1 MVVESPRLHGVKAPA
16 PTPNNENVVPA
27 SLSSPAV
34 DILRN
39 FYHTKRVG
47 NYLIGRKLGEGSF
60 AKVREGLHAT
70 TGEKVAVKVIDKRK
84 AKKDSYVTK
93 NLRREGHIQ
102 QMIRHPNI
110 TQLLDILETENSYYL
125 VMELCPGGNLM
136 NRIYDKKKL
145 DERETQK
152 YVRQLVMAVEHLHR
166 AGVVHRD
173 LKIENLLLDEQEHI
187 KLIDFGLSNC
197 AGILGYSDPFST
209 QCGSPAYAAP
219 ELLSRKKYGPKVDV
233 WSIGVNMYAM
243 LTGTLPFTV
252 EPFSLRA
259 LHQKMVDKDMNP
271 LPPSLSTAAICLLK
285 KLLEPDPA
293 KRPNIHQVMADSWLQ
308 LANANTGAPYLNR
321 IHIEEINHMVLLHMT
336 ERMGYKHSEV
346 LSAVLT
352 NRACHTLAVYFLLN
366 NKMKRLSKEYRE
378 KVYQEKEKK
387 TEKNEY
393 FQTQWRKHI
402 EKVTIPPKQT
412 PVYLAVSKG
421 PSKEKKHRNAP
432 LVCTT
437 GNTVYT
443 GTAKARYEGMEIWI
457 PPNPRCHPSIPP
469 PLPSFHPHKRVLL
482 RAVTGNFHRASPLAP
497 SGTVASSS
505 MEYLEIHPLFPR
517 TPQPIRRLE
526 TLQAANTSPDH
537 IPAPPAPSPIGMH
550 SYDSLSKAEPIDD
563 VVVPASATPWYKLT
577 NGTFSPPRHVSAF
590 HPDSSYLK
598 KATIPSPPVL
608 IVNPQPKKS
617 SSNSGDWFGSDT
629 SGSPPSTFGSPPAGS
644 AFSPPKSA
652 FSPLNPSSAF
662 SPPSSGGNVEPD
674 SPHHRGSKFPS
685 MGIGQILKKKVPFQ
699 PFSFRAEQA
708 VEEDLVSPPP
718 YHMQT
723 LLCASGALKTL
734 C

>member
-1 MVVESPRLHGVKAPA
+1 MPAADFDMVFDSPRLHGGKAPA
-16 PTPNNENVVPA
+16 STPNNENVVPA

-60 AKVREGLHAT
+60 AKVREGLHAM

-125 VMELCPGGNLM
+125 VMELCPGGNIM

-173 LKIENLLLDEQEHI
+173 LKIENLLLDEQDSI

-243 LTGTLPFTV
+243 LTGSLPFTV

-293 KRPNIHQVMADSWLQ
+293 KRPNIHQVMVDSWLQ

-393 FQTQWRKHI
+393 FQTQWRKHV

-421 PSKEKKHRNAP
+421 PSKEKKHRNEIAA
-432 LVCTT
+432 LVCTV
-437 GNTVYT
+437 GNTIKPGMT
-443 GTAKARYEGMEIWI
+443 RARYEDMEIWI
-457 PPNPRCHPSIPP
+457 QPNTRCHPSIPP
-469 PLPSFHPHKRVLL
+469 LLYPS
-482 RAVTGNFHRASPLAP
+482 
-497 SGTVASSS
+497 
-505 MEYLEIHPLFPR
+505 
-517 TPQPIRRLE
+517 
-526 TLQAANTSPDH
+526 
-537 IPAPPAPSPIGMH
+537 IPP
-550 SYDSLSKAEPIDD
+550 
-563 VVVPASATPWYKLT
+563 
-577 NGTFSPPRHVSAF
+577 
-590 HPDSSYLK
+590 
-598 KATIPSPPVL
+598 IPS
-608 IVNPQPKKS
+608 
-617 SSNSGDWFGSDT
+617 
-629 SGSPPSTFGSPPAGS
+629 SP
-644 AFSPPKSA
+644 
-652 FSPLNPSSAF
+652 
-662 SPPSSGGNVEPD
+662 
-674 SPHHRGSKFPS
+674 
-685 MGIGQILKKKVPFQ
+685 
-699 PFSFRAEQA
+699 
-708 VEEDLVSPPP
+708 
-718 YHMQT
+718 
-723 LLCASGALKTL
+723 
-734 C
+734 

>member
-1 MVVESPRLHGVKAPA
+1 MPDAGTDMGTDSGRIFGMKAPA
-16 PTPNNENVVPA
+16 PVATENTHPSSLNNGPLN
-27 SLSSPAV
+27 

-60 AKVREGLHAT
+60 AKVREGLHAI
-70 TGEKVAVKVIDKRK
+70 TGEKVAVKVIDKKK

-93 NLRREGHIQ
+93 NLRREGQIQ

-136 NRIYDKKKL
+136 NYIYEKKRL
-145 DERETQK
+145 DEREAQK

-173 LKIENLLLDEQEHI
+173 LKIENLLLDEQDNI

-219 ELLSRKKYGPKVDV
+219 ELLSRRKYGPKVDV

-252 EPFSLRA
+252 EPFSLKA
-259 LHQKMVDKDMNP
+259 LHQRMVDKDMNP
-271 LPPSLSTAAICLLK
+271 LPPSISSAAVSLLK
-285 KLLEPDPA
+285 RLLEPDPE

-308 LANANTGAPYLNR
+308 LGNPHTGVPYLNR
-321 IHIEEINHMVLLHMT
+321 IHIEEINHTVLLHMT
-336 ERMGYKHSEV
+336 EKMGYKHSEV

-352 NRACHTLAVYFLLN
+352 NKACHTLTVYFLLN

-378 KVYQEKEKK
+378 KQYNMEKEKK
-387 TEKNEY
+387 SEL

-421 PSKEKKHRNAP
+421 PTKEKKHR
-432 LVCTT
+432 T
-437 GNTVYT
+437 G
-443 GTAKARYEGMEIWI
+443 
-457 PPNPRCHPSIPP
+457 
-469 PLPSFHPHKRVLL
+469 LL
-482 RAVTGNFHRASPLAP
+482 KAVTGGFKDVY
-497 SGTVASSS
+497 SGRGGCITSSS
-505 MEYLEIHPLFPR
+505 LEYLEIHPLFPNN
-517 TPQPIRRLE
+517 PQPAHPTPE
-526 TLQAANTSPDH
+526 TQPSQKDSSKEPPKAVN
-537 IPAPPAPSPIGMH
+537 IPARPPSSLGAH
-550 SYDSLSKAEPIDD
+550 SW
-563 VVVPASATPWYKLT
+563 ASASKEPSKESPPSPWYKLT
-577 NGTFSPPRHVSAF
+577 NGALSPPRHVSAF
-590 HPDSSYLK
+590 QPDSSYLK
-598 KATIPSPPVL
+598 KATIPSPPVI
-608 IVNPQPKKS
+608 IVKPEPKKS
-617 SSNSGDWFGSDT
+617 PPASAWPSSSDS
-629 SGSPPSTFGSPPAGS
+629 SGSPPSSVGSE
-644 AFSPPKSA
+644 
-652 FSPLNPSSAF
+652 
-662 SPPSSGGNVEPD
+662 EPD
-674 SPHHRGSKFPS
+674 SPQHRSKFPS
-685 MGIGQILKKKVPFQ
+685 MGIGQILKRKVP
-699 PFSFRAEQA
+699 PFSFQLPPFRPEPA
-708 VEEDLVSPPP
+708 VEVESPTP

-723 LLCASGALKTL
+723 LICTSGALKTL

>member
-1 MVVESPRLHGVKAPA
+1 MPEAGTDMSMDRLFGVKAPTSVA
-16 PTPNNENVVPA
+16 PE
-27 SLSSPAV
+27 SLPPSSLTSGPPG

-60 AKVREGLHAT
+60 AKVREGLHAL

-93 NLRREGHIQ
+93 NLRREGQIQ

-136 NRIYDKKKL
+136 NYIYEKKRL
-145 DERETQK
+145 DEREAQK
-152 YVRQLVMAVEHLHR
+152 YIRQLVMAVEHLHR

-173 LKIENLLLDEQEHI
+173 LKIENLLLDEEDNI

-197 AGILGYSDPFST
+197 AGILGYSEPFST

-252 EPFSLRA
+252 EPFSLKA
-259 LHQKMVDKDMNP
+259 LHQRMVDKDMNP
-271 LPPSLSTAAICLLK
+271 LPPSVSSAAVSLLK
-285 KLLEPDPA
+285 SLLEPDPA
-293 KRPNIHQVMADSWLQ
+293 KRPNIHQVMGDSWLQ
-308 LANANTGAPYLNR
+308 LGNPHTGVPYLNR
-321 IHIEEINHMVLLHMT
+321 IHIEEINHTVLLHMT

-352 NRACHTLAVYFLLN
+352 NKACHTLAVYFLLN
-366 NKMKRLSKEYRE
+366 KKMKRLSKEYRE
-378 KVYQEKEKK
+378 KQFSMEKEKK
-387 TEKNEY
+387 SEL

-421 PSKEKKHRNAP
+421 PTKEKKQK
-432 LVCTT
+432 T
-437 GNTVYT
+437 GLLKAMT
-443 GTAKARYEGMEIWI
+443 GLKEAY
-457 PPNPRCHPSIPP
+457 
-469 PLPSFHPHKRVLL
+469 
-482 RAVTGNFHRASPLAP
+482 
-497 SGTVASSS
+497 SGRGGCIASSS
-505 MEYLEIHPLFPR
+505 LEYLEIHPLFSREVSHLDAQP
-517 TPQPIRRLE
+517 PQKKSSKDVKAVDVPARPPSSLGAHSWASASKE
-526 TLQAANTSPDH
+526 PKKE
-537 IPAPPAPSPIGMH
+537 APPS
-550 SYDSLSKAEPIDD
+550 
-563 VVVPASATPWYKLT
+563 PWYKLT
-577 NGTFSPPRHVSAF
+577 NGALSPPRHVSAF
-590 HPDSSYLK
+590 QPDSSYLK

-608 IVNPQPKKS
+608 IVKPQPKKAPPAADWPTPS
-617 SSNSGDWFGSDT
+617 PPESNSGG
-629 SGSPPSTFGSPPAGS
+629 SGSSE
-644 AFSPPKSA
+644 
-652 FSPLNPSSAF
+652 
-662 SPPSSGGNVEPD
+662 SSGSSGSSGANDEPD
-674 SPHHRGSKFPS
+674 SPQHRSKFPS
-685 MGIGQILKKKVPFQ
+685 MGIGQILKKKVPPFTFQ
-699 PFSFRAEQA
+699 VPPFRPEKA
-708 VEEDLVSPPP
+708 VEVESPTP

>member
-1 MVVESPRLHGVKAPA
+1 MPAADFDMVVDSPRLHGGKAPA
-16 PTPNNENVVPA
+16 STPNNENVVPA

-60 AKVREGLHAT
+60 AKVREGLHAM

-173 LKIENLLLDEQEHI
+173 LKIENLLLDEQDNI

-293 KRPNIHQVMADSWLQ
+293 KRPNIHQVMVDSWLQ

-393 FQTQWRKHI
+393 FQTQWRKHV

-421 PSKEKKHRNAP
+421 PSKEKKHRN
-432 LVCTT
+432 
-437 GNTVYT
+437 G
-443 GTAKARYEGMEIWI
+443 
-457 PPNPRCHPSIPP
+457 
-469 PLPSFHPHKRVLL
+469 LL

-526 TLQAANTSPDH
+526 TLQVANTSPDH

-617 SSNSGDWFGSDT
+617 SSNSGDWCGSDT
-629 SGSPPSTFGSPPAGS
+629 SCSPPSTFGSPPGGS

-662 SPPSSGGNVEPD
+662 SPPSAGGSVEPD
-674 SPHHRGSKFPS
+674 SPYHRGSKFPS

>member
-1 MVVESPRLHGVKAPA
+1 MPEAGTDMSMDRLFGLKPPTSVGTENIAPS
-16 PTPNNENVVPA
+16 
-27 SLSSPAV
+27 SLTGGPPG

-60 AKVREGLHAT
+60 AKVREGLHAL

-93 NLRREGHIQ
+93 NLRREGQIQ

-136 NRIYDKKKL
+136 NLIYEKKRL
-145 DERETQK
+145 DEREAQK

-173 LKIENLLLDEQEHI
+173 LKIENLLLDEQDNI

-252 EPFSLRA
+252 EPFSLKA
-259 LHQKMVDKDMNP
+259 LHQRMVDKDMNP
-271 LPPSLSTAAICLLK
+271 LPPSLSSAAVSLLK
-285 KLLEPDPA
+285 SLLEPDPA

-308 LANANTGAPYLNR
+308 LGNPHTGIPYLNR
-321 IHIEEINHMVLLHMT
+321 IHIEEINHTVLLHMT

-366 NKMKRLSKEYRE
+366 KKMKRLSKEYRE
-378 KVYQEKEKK
+378 KQYTMEKEKK
-387 TEKNEY
+387 SEL

-402 EKVTIPPKQT
+402 EKITIPPKQT
-412 PVYLAVSKG
+412 PIYLAVSKG
-421 PSKEKKHRNAP
+421 PTKEKKP
-432 LVCTT
+432 KT
-437 GNTVYT
+437 GLLKAMT
-443 GTAKARYEGMEIWI
+443 GLKDAY
-457 PPNPRCHPSIPP
+457 
-469 PLPSFHPHKRVLL
+469 
-482 RAVTGNFHRASPLAP
+482 
-497 SGTVASSS
+497 SGQGGCIASSS
-505 MEYLEIHPLFPR
+505 LEYLEIHPLYARTAQEGRHLDTQPPEKGGSKDGPR
-517 TPQPIRRLE
+517 AVDVPARPPSSLGAHSWASASKE
-526 TLQAANTSPDH
+526 TTKD
-537 IPAPPAPSPIGMH
+537 APPS
-550 SYDSLSKAEPIDD
+550 
-563 VVVPASATPWYKLT
+563 PWYKLT
-577 NGTFSPPRHVSAF
+577 NGALSPPRHVSAF
-590 HPDSSYLK
+590 QVDSSYLK

-608 IVNPQPKKS
+608 VVKPPPKKS
-617 SSNSGDWFGSDT
+617 PPTTDWP
-629 SGSPPSTFGSPPAGS
+629 SPSE
-644 AFSPPKSA
+644 
-652 FSPLNPSSAF
+652 
-662 SPPSSGGNVEPD
+662 SGGCPPGSGGGEGPE
-674 SPHHRGSKFPS
+674 SPQHRAKFPS
-685 MGIGQILKKKVPFQ
+685 MGIGQILKKKVPPFTFQ
-699 PFSFRAEQA
+699 VPPFRPEKA
-708 VEEDLVSPPP
+708 VEMESPTP

>member
-1 MVVESPRLHGVKAPA
+1 MPVADSDMVVDNSHGLYEGK
-16 PTPNNENVVPA
+16 TPNGAGNESALPA
-27 SLSSPAV
+27 SLCSPAA
-34 DILRN
+34 DILKN

-60 AKVREGLHAT
+60 AKVREGLHAL

-136 NRIYDKKKL
+136 NRIYDKKRL

-152 YVRQLVMAVEHLHR
+152 YIRQLVLAVEHLHR

-173 LKIENLLLDEQEHI
+173 LKIENLLLDEQDNI

-259 LHQKMVDKDMNP
+259 LHQKMVDKEMNP

-285 KLLEPDPA
+285 KLLEPDPN

-308 LANANTGAPYLNR
+308 LANKNTGAPYLNR
-321 IHIEEINHMVLLHMT
+321 IHIEEINHTVLLHMT
-336 ERMGYKHSEV
+336 EKMNYKHSEV

-366 NKMKRLSKEYRE
+366 KKMKRLSKEYRE
-378 KVYQEKEKK
+378 MQFQEKKKKGEKQ
-387 TEKNEY
+387 KNEY
-393 FQTQWRKHI
+393 FQTQWRKHVD
-402 EKVTIPPKQT
+402 KLTIPPKQT
-412 PVYLAVSKG
+412 PIYLAVSKG
-421 PSKEKKHRNAP
+421 PSKEKKHR
-432 LVCTT
+432 T
-437 GNTVYT
+437 G
-443 GTAKARYEGMEIWI
+443 
-457 PPNPRCHPSIPP
+457 
-469 PLPSFHPHKRVLL
+469 LL
-482 RAVTGNFHRASPLAP
+482 RAITGGHRNSPLAP
-497 SGTVASSS
+497 PGTVASSS
-505 MEYLEIHPLFPR
+505 MEYLEIQPLFNN
-517 TPQPIRRLE
+517 TPQQRRRLA
-526 TLQAANTSPDH
+526 TLPQVNTSPEH
-537 IPAPPAPSPIGMH
+537 NIPAPPAPSPIGMH
-550 SYDSLSKAEPIDD
+550 SFGSLSKAEQIEDT
-563 VVVPASATPWYKLT
+563 PASPWYKLT
-577 NGTFSPPRHVSAF
+577 NGTLSPPRHVSAF
-590 HPDSSYLK
+590 QPDSSYLK

-617 SSNSGDWFGSDT
+617 VSDWCGSSDT
-629 SGSPPSTFGSPPAGS
+629 SGSPPSTVGSPPGSS

-652 FSPLNPSSAF
+652 FSPLNPTSAF
-662 SPPSSGGNVEPD
+662 SPPSNSSSSDPD
-674 SPHHRGSKFPS
+674 SPTHRSKFPS
-685 MGIGQILKKKVPFQ
+685 MGIGQILKKKVQLQ
-699 PFSFRAEQA
+699 PFTFRPEQV
-708 VEEDLVSPPP
+708 VEEVVSPPP
-718 YHMQT
+718 YPMQT

>member
-1 MVVESPRLHGVKAPA
+1 MVVDSNRINENKAPTQETA
-16 PTPNNENVVPA
+16 GKENVIPA
-27 SLSSPAV
+27 SLGSPAA

-60 AKVREGLHAT
+60 AKVREGLHSL

-136 NRIYDKKKL
+136 NRIYDKKRL

-173 LKIENLLLDEQEHI
+173 LKIENLLLDEQDNI

-259 LHQKMVDKDMNP
+259 LHQKMVDKEMNP
-271 LPPSLSTAAICLLK
+271 LPPSLCTAAICLLK

-308 LANANTGAPYLNR
+308 LANKNTGAPYLNR
-321 IHIEEINHMVLLHMT
+321 IHIEEINHTVLLHMT
-336 ERMGYKHSEV
+336 EKMGYKHSEV

-378 KVYQEKEKK
+378 MQYQEKKA
-387 TEKNEY
+387 EKNEY
-393 FQTQWRKHI
+393 FQTQWRKHVD
-402 EKVTIPPKQT
+402 KVTIPPKQT

-421 PSKEKKHRNAP
+421 PSKEKKHR
-432 LVCTT
+432 T
-437 GNTVYT
+437 G
-443 GTAKARYEGMEIWI
+443 
-457 PPNPRCHPSIPP
+457 
-469 PLPSFHPHKRVLL
+469 LL
-482 RAVTGNFHRASPLAP
+482 RAITGGHRNSPLAP
-497 SGTVASSS
+497 PGTVASSS
-505 MEYLEIHPLFPR
+505 MEYLEIHPLFPN
-517 TPQPIRRLE
+517 TPQQRRRLA
-526 TLQAANTSPDH
+526 TLPPAPTSPEH
-537 IPAPPAPSPIGMH
+537 NIPAPPAPSPIGMH
-550 SYDSLSKAEPIDD
+550 SFGSLSKAEQVDD
-563 VVVPASATPWYKLT
+563 APPTPWYKLT

-617 SSNSGDWFGSDT
+617 TSSDWSDT
-629 SGSPPSTFGSPPAGS
+629 SGSPPSTVGSPPRTS
-644 AFSPPKSA
+644 AFSPPKAKSAFHPLNPTSA
-652 FSPLNPSSAF
+652 FSHPSC
-662 SPPSSGGNVEPD
+662 SGGSSDPD
-674 SPHHRGSKFPS
+674 SPTHRGKFPS
-685 MGIGQILKKKVPFQ
+685 MGIGQLLKKKVQILQ
-699 PFSFRAEQA
+699 PFSFRAEQV
-708 VEEDLVSPPP
+708 VEEVVSPPP
-718 YHMQT
+718 YPMQT
-723 LLCASGALKTL
+723 LLCTSGALKTL

>member
-1 MVVESPRLHGVKAPA
+1 METPEPGTGMPAADSDIMDCGAGSSPGSRTRTRTGDQ
-16 PTPNNENVVPA
+16 ENLPPA
-27 SLSSPAV
+27 SLCSPAA
-34 DILRN
+34 DTLKN

-60 AKVREGLHAT
+60 AKVREGLHAL

-110 TQLLDILETENSYYL
+110 TQLLDILETDNSYYL

-136 NRIYDKKKL
+136 NRIYDKKRL

-152 YVRQLVMAVEHLHR
+152 YIRQLVLAVEHLHR

-173 LKIENLLLDEQEHI
+173 LKIENLLLDEQDNI

-259 LHQKMVDKDMNP
+259 LHQKMVDKEMNP

-285 KLLEPDPA
+285 KLLEPDPN

-308 LANANTGAPYLNR
+308 LANKNTGAPYLNR
-321 IHIEEINHMVLLHMT
+321 IHIEEINHTVLLHMT
-336 ERMGYKHSEV
+336 ERMSYKHSEV

-366 NKMKRLSKEYRE
+366 KKMKRLSKEYRE
-378 KVYQEKEKK
+378 MQFQEKKKGEKQK
-387 TEKNEY
+387 SEY
-393 FQTQWRKHI
+393 FQTQWRKHVD
-402 EKVTIPPKQT
+402 KLTIPPKQT

-421 PSKEKKHRNAP
+421 PSKEKKHR
-432 LVCTT
+432 T
-437 GNTVYT
+437 G
-443 GTAKARYEGMEIWI
+443 
-457 PPNPRCHPSIPP
+457 
-469 PLPSFHPHKRVLL
+469 LL
-482 RAVTGNFHRASPLAP
+482 RAITGGHRNSPLAP
-497 SGTVASSS
+497 PGTVASSS
-505 MEYLEIHPLFPR
+505 MEYLEIHPLFPN
-517 TPQPIRRLE
+517 TPQQRRRLA
-526 TLQAANTSPDH
+526 TLPPVTTSPEH
-537 IPAPPAPSPIGMH
+537 NVPAPPAPSPIGMH
-550 SYDSLSKAEPIDD
+550 SFGSLSKAEQIQDAPS
-563 VVVPASATPWYKLT
+563 PSLSSPWYKLT
-577 NGTFSPPRHVSAF
+577 NGTLSPPRHVSAF
-590 HPDSSYLK
+590 QPDSSYLK
-598 KATIPSPPVL
+598 KAVIPSPPVL
-608 IVNPQPKKS
+608 IVHPLPKKS
-617 SSNSGDWFGSDT
+617 GSSDWCGSSDT
-629 SGSPPSTFGSPPAGS
+629 SSAGSPPSAAGSPPGHS

-652 FSPLNPSSAF
+652 FSPLGPASAF
-662 SPPSSGGNVEPD
+662 GPPSHSHSNGSGSDPE
-674 SPHHRGSKFPS
+674 SPTHRGKFPS
-685 MGIGQILKKKVPFQ
+685 MGIGQMLKKKVQLQ
-699 PFSFRAEQA
+699 PFSFRPELV
-708 VEEDLVSPPP
+708 VEEVVSPPP
-718 YHMQT
+718 YPMQT

>member
-1 MVVESPRLHGVKAPA
+1 MPEAGTDMSMDRLFGLKPPTSVGTENIAPS
-16 PTPNNENVVPA
+16 
-27 SLSSPAV
+27 SLTGGPPG

-60 AKVREGLHAT
+60 AKVREGLHAL

-93 NLRREGHIQ
+93 NLRREGQIQ

-136 NRIYDKKKL
+136 NLIYEKKRL
-145 DERETQK
+145 DEREAQK

-173 LKIENLLLDEQEHI
+173 LKIENLLLDEQDNI

-252 EPFSLRA
+252 EPFSLKA
-259 LHQKMVDKDMNP
+259 LHQRMVDKDMNP
-271 LPPSLSTAAICLLK
+271 LPPSLSSAAVSLLK
-285 KLLEPDPA
+285 SLLEPDPA

-308 LANANTGAPYLNR
+308 LGNPHTGIPYLNR
-321 IHIEEINHMVLLHMT
+321 IHIEEINHTVLLHMT

-366 NKMKRLSKEYRE
+366 KKMKRLSKEYRLGMRPWMGSWSCTVTDLRSACAQE
-378 KVYQEKEKK
+378 KQYTMEKEKK
-387 TEKNEY
+387 SEL

-402 EKVTIPPKQT
+402 EKITIPPKQT
-412 PVYLAVSKG
+412 PIYLAVSKG
-421 PSKEKKHRNAP
+421 PTKEKKP
-432 LVCTT
+432 KT
-437 GNTVYT
+437 GESL
-443 GTAKARYEGMEIWI
+443 K
-457 PPNPRCHPSIPP
+457 
-469 PLPSFHPHKRVLL
+469 
-482 RAVTGNFHRASPLAP
+482 LA
-497 SGTVASSS
+497 
-505 MEYLEIHPLFPR
+505 
-517 TPQPIRRLE
+517 
-526 TLQAANTSPDH
+526 
-537 IPAPPAPSPIGMH
+537 
-550 SYDSLSKAEPIDD
+550 
-563 VVVPASATPWYKLT
+563 
-577 NGTFSPPRHVSAF
+577 
-590 HPDSSYLK
+590 
-598 KATIPSPPVL
+598 
-608 IVNPQPKKS
+608 
-617 SSNSGDWFGSDT
+617 
-629 SGSPPSTFGSPPAGS
+629 SGSIRYLPAQHRVVR
-644 AFSPPKSA
+644 KS
-652 FSPLNPSSAF
+652 
-662 SPPSSGGNVEPD
+662 
-674 SPHHRGSKFPS
+674 
-685 MGIGQILKKKVPFQ
+685 M
-699 PFSFRAEQA
+699 
-708 VEEDLVSPPP
+708 
-718 YHMQT
+718 
-723 LLCASGALKTL
+723 
-734 C
+734 

>member
-1 MVVESPRLHGVKAPA
+1 MVLDSPRYHGGKAPA
-16 PTPNNENVVPA
+16 STPNHQHPEPA
-27 SLSSPAV
+27 SLGGPAA

-60 AKVREGLHAT
+60 AKVREGLHAN

-110 TQLLDILETENSYYL
+110 TQLLDILETDNSYYL

-173 LKIENLLLDEQEHI
+173 LKIENLLLDEQDNI

-321 IHIEEINHMVLLHMT
+321 IHIEEINHTVLLHMT
-336 ERMGYKHSEV
+336 ERMAYKHSEV

-402 EKVTIPPKQT
+402 DKVTIPPKQK
-412 PVYLAVSKG
+412 PIYLAVSKG
-421 PSKEKKHRNAP
+421 PSKEKKHRN
-432 LVCTT
+432 
-437 GNTVYT
+437 G
-443 GTAKARYEGMEIWI
+443 
-457 PPNPRCHPSIPP
+457 
-469 PLPSFHPHKRVLL
+469 LL

-505 MEYLEIHPLFPR
+505 MEYLDIHPLFTR
-517 TPQPIRRLE
+517 TPQQIRRHQ

-550 SYDSLSKAEPIDD
+550 SYDSLSKAEPISD

-608 IVNPQPKKS
+608 IVNPLPKKMS
-617 SSNSGDWFGSDT
+617 TSGDC
-629 SGSPPSTFGSPPAGS
+629 
-644 AFSPPKSA
+644 
-652 FSPLNPSSAF
+652 
-662 SPPSSGGNVEPD
+662 VESD
-674 SPHHRGSKFPS
+674 SPQHRGSKFPS

-699 PFSFRAEQA
+699 PFSFRAEQT

-718 YHMQT
+718 YPMQT

>member
-1 MVVESPRLHGVKAPA
+1 MPVADSDMVVDNSHGLYEGK
-16 PTPNNENVVPA
+16 TPSSAGSDSVLPA
-27 SLSSPAV
+27 SLSSPAA
-34 DILRN
+34 DILKN

-60 AKVREGLHAT
+60 AKVREGLHAL

-136 NRIYDKKKL
+136 NRIYDKKRL

-152 YVRQLVMAVEHLHR
+152 YIRQLVLAVEHLHR

-173 LKIENLLLDEQEHI
+173 LKIENLLLDEQDNI

-259 LHQKMVDKDMNP
+259 LHQKMVDKEMNP

-285 KLLEPDPA
+285 KLLEPDPN

-308 LANANTGAPYLNR
+308 LTH
-321 IHIEEINHMVLLHMT
+321 IHLKSSEK
-336 ERMGYKHSEV
+336 MGYKHSEV

-366 NKMKRLSKEYRE
+366 KKMKRLSKEYRVR
-378 KVYQEKEKK
+378 KSHLHVLKEKQ
-387 TEKNEY
+387 KNEY
-393 FQTQWRKHI
+393 FQTQWRKHVD
-402 EKVTIPPKQT
+402 KLTIPPKQT

-421 PSKEKKHRNAP
+421 PS
-432 LVCTT
+432 
-437 GNTVYT
+437 
-443 GTAKARYEGMEIWI
+443 
-457 PPNPRCHPSIPP
+457 
-469 PLPSFHPHKRVLL
+469 LL
-482 RAVTGNFHRASPLAP
+482 RAITGGHRNSPLAP
-497 SGTVASSS
+497 PGTVASSS
-505 MEYLEIHPLFPR
+505 MEYLEIHPLFPN
-517 TPQPIRRLE
+517 TPQQRRRLA
-526 TLQAANTSPDH
+526 TLPQVNTSPEH
-537 IPAPPAPSPIGMH
+537 NIPAPPAPSPIGMH
-550 SYDSLSKAEPIDD
+550 SFGSLSKAEQIEDTP
-563 VVVPASATPWYKLT
+563 SSPWYKLT
-577 NGTFSPPRHVSAF
+577 NGTLSPPRHVSAF
-590 HPDSSYLK
+590 QPDSSYLK

-617 SSNSGDWFGSDT
+617 ISSEWCGSSDT
-629 SGSPPSTFGSPPAGS
+629 SGSPPSTIGSPPGSS

-652 FSPLNPSSAF
+652 FSPLNPTSAF
-662 SPPSSGGNVEPD
+662 SPPSNSG
-674 SPHHRGSKFPS
+674 
-685 MGIGQILKKKVPFQ
+685 
-699 PFSFRAEQA
+699 
-708 VEEDLVSPPP
+708 
-718 YHMQT
+718 
-723 LLCASGALKTL
+723 
-734 C
+734 

>member
-1 MVVESPRLHGVKAPA
+1 MPEAGTDMSMDRLFGLKPPTSVGTENIAPS
-16 PTPNNENVVPA
+16 
-27 SLSSPAV
+27 SLTSGPPG

-60 AKVREGLHAT
+60 AKVREGLHAL

-93 NLRREGHIQ
+93 NLRREGQIQ

-136 NRIYDKKKL
+136 NHIYEKKRL
-145 DERETQK
+145 EEREAQK

-173 LKIENLLLDEQEHI
+173 LKIENLLLDEQDNI

-252 EPFSLRA
+252 EPFSLKA
-259 LHQKMVDKDMNP
+259 LHQRMVDKDMNP
-271 LPPSLSTAAICLLK
+271 LPPSISSAAVSLLK
-285 KLLEPDPA
+285 SLLEPDPS

-308 LANANTGAPYLNR
+308 LGNPHTGIPYLNR
-321 IHIEEINHMVLLHMT
+321 IHIEEINHTVLLHMT
-336 ERMGYKHSEV
+336 ERMSYKHSEV

-366 NKMKRLSKEYRE
+366 KKMKRLSKEYRE
-378 KVYQEKEKK
+378 KQYTMEKEKK
-387 TEKNEY
+387 SEL

-402 EKVTIPPKQT
+402 EKITIPPKQT
-412 PVYLAVSKG
+412 PIYLAVSKG
-421 PSKEKKHRNAP
+421 PTKGKKQK
-432 LVCTT
+432 T
-437 GNTVYT
+437 GLLKAMT
-443 GTAKARYEGMEIWI
+443 GLKDAY
-457 PPNPRCHPSIPP
+457 
-469 PLPSFHPHKRVLL
+469 
-482 RAVTGNFHRASPLAP
+482 
-497 SGTVASSS
+497 SGQGGCIASSS
-505 MEYLEIHPLFPR
+505 LEYLEIHPLYTR
-517 TPQPIRRLE
+517 MPQE
-526 TLQAANTSPDH
+526 TRHLHTQTAEKSSSKDGPKAVDVPARPPSSLGAHSWASASKETSKE
-537 IPAPPAPSPIGMH
+537 APPS
-550 SYDSLSKAEPIDD
+550 
-563 VVVPASATPWYKLT
+563 PWYKLT
-577 NGTFSPPRHVSAF
+577 NGALSPPRHVSAF
-590 HPDSSYLK
+590 QVDSSYLK

-608 IVNPQPKKS
+608 VVKPQPKKNPPTTDWPS
-617 SSNSGDWFGSDT
+617 PAESGG
-629 SGSPPSTFGSPPAGS
+629 
-644 AFSPPKSA
+644 
-652 FSPLNPSSAF
+652 
-662 SPPSSGGNVEPD
+662 SPPSSGAGEEPE
-674 SPHHRGSKFPS
+674 SPQHRAKFPS
-685 MGIGQILKKKVPFQ
+685 MGIGQILKKKVPPFTFQ
-699 PFSFRAEQA
+699 VPPFRPEKAME
-708 VEEDLVSPPP
+708 VESPTP

>member
-1 MVVESPRLHGVKAPA
+1 MPVAECDASSSGESDEVAPL
-16 PTPNNENVVPA
+16 PTTVT
-27 SLSSPAV
+27 LCSSPAA
-34 DILRN
+34 DILKN

-60 AKVREGLHAT
+60 AKVREGLHAL

-136 NRIYDKKKL
+136 NRIYDSKRL
-145 DERETQK
+145 DERQTQK
-152 YVRQLVMAVEHLHR
+152 YIRQLVLAVEHLHR

-173 LKIENLLLDEQEHI
+173 LKIENLLLDEQDNI

-259 LHQKMVDKDMNP
+259 LHQKMVDKEMNP

-285 KLLEPDPA
+285 KLLEPDPN

-308 LANANTGAPYLNR
+308 LANRNTGAPYLNR
-321 IHIEEINHMVLLHMT
+321 IHIEEINHTVLLHMT
-336 ERMGYKHSEV
+336 EKMAYKHSEV

-352 NRACHTLAVYFLLN
+352 NRACHTLAIYFLLN
-366 NKMKRLSKEYRE
+366 KKMKRLSKEYKE
-378 KVYQEKEKK
+378 MQFQEKKKKGEKP
-387 TEKNEY
+387 KNEY
-393 FQTQWRKHI
+393 FQTQWRKHVD
-402 EKVTIPPKQT
+402 KLTIPPKQT

-421 PSKEKKHRNAP
+421 PSKEKKHR
-432 LVCTT
+432 T
-437 GNTVYT
+437 G
-443 GTAKARYEGMEIWI
+443 
-457 PPNPRCHPSIPP
+457 
-469 PLPSFHPHKRVLL
+469 LL
-482 RAVTGNFHRASPLAP
+482 RALTGGHRNSPLAP
-497 SGTVASSS
+497 PGTVASSS
-505 MEYLEIHPLFPR
+505 MEYLEIQPLYSSH
-517 TPQPIRRLE
+517 TPQRRRRLA
-526 TLQAANTSPDH
+526 TMPPVNNTSPEH
-537 IPAPPAPSPIGMH
+537 SVPAPPAPSPIGMH
-550 SYDSLSKAEPIDD
+550 SFGSLSKAERVDESP
-563 VVVPASATPWYKLT
+563 PSPWYKLT
-577 NGTFSPPRHVSAF
+577 NGTLSPPRHVSAF
-590 HPDSSYLK
+590 QPDSSYLK
-598 KATIPSPPVL
+598 KATVPSPPVL
-608 IVNPQPKKS
+608 IVPPRPKKS
-617 SSNSGDWFGSDT
+617 ASADWGGGFSSDT
-629 SGSPPSTFGSPPAGS
+629 SGSPPSIGGSPPGTS

-652 FSPLNPSSAF
+652 FGRLDPPSAF
-662 SPPSSGGNVEPD
+662 SPPSHPGGSDPD
-674 SPHHRGSKFPS
+674 SPMQGSKFPRAD
-685 MGIGQILKKKVPFQ
+685 KKIRLQ
-699 PFSFRAEQA
+699 PFSFRPEQ
-708 VEEDLVSPPP
+708 VLEEVVSPPP
-718 YHMQT
+718 YPMQT

>member
-1 MVVESPRLHGVKAPA
+1 MPVADSDMVVDNSHALYEGK
-16 PTPNNENVVPA
+16 TPNSAGSESVLPA
-27 SLSSPAV
+27 SLCSPAA
-34 DILRN
+34 DILKN

-60 AKVREGLHAT
+60 AKVREGLHAL

-136 NRIYDKKKL
+136 NRIYDKKRL

-152 YVRQLVMAVEHLHR
+152 YIRQLVLAVEHLHR

-173 LKIENLLLDEQEHI
+173 LKIENLLLDEQDNI

-259 LHQKMVDKDMNP
+259 LHQKMVDKEMNP

-285 KLLEPDPA
+285 KLLEPDPN

-308 LANANTGAPYLNR
+308 LANKNTGAPYLNR
-321 IHIEEINHMVLLHMT
+321 IHIEEINHTVLLHMT
-336 ERMGYKHSEV
+336 EKMGYKHSEV

-366 NKMKRLSKEYRE
+366 KKMKRLSKEYRE
-378 KVYQEKEKK
+378 MQFQEKKKGEKQ
-387 TEKNEY
+387 KNEY
-393 FQTQWRKHI
+393 FQTQWRKHVD
-402 EKVTIPPKQT
+402 KLTIPPKQT

-421 PSKEKKHRNAP
+421 PSKEKKHR
-432 LVCTT
+432 T
-437 GNTVYT
+437 G
-443 GTAKARYEGMEIWI
+443 
-457 PPNPRCHPSIPP
+457 
-469 PLPSFHPHKRVLL
+469 LL
-482 RAVTGNFHRASPLAP
+482 RAITGGHRNSPLAP
-497 SGTVASSS
+497 PGTVASSS
-505 MEYLEIHPLFPR
+505 MEYLEIHPLFPN
-517 TPQPIRRLE
+517 TPQQRRRLA
-526 TLQAANTSPDH
+526 TLPQVNTSPEH
-537 IPAPPAPSPIGMH
+537 NIPAPPAPSPIGMH
-550 SYDSLSKAEPIDD
+550 SFGSLSKAEQIEDT
-563 VVVPASATPWYKLT
+563 PASPWYKLT
-577 NGTFSPPRHVSAF
+577 NGTLSPPRHVSAF
-590 HPDSSYLK
+590 QPDSSYLK

-617 SSNSGDWFGSDT
+617 ISSDWCGSSDT
-629 SGSPPSTFGSPPAGS
+629 SGSPPSTIGSPPGSS

-652 FSPLNPSSAF
+652 FSPLNPTSAF
-662 SPPSSGGNVEPD
+662 SPPSNSGSSDPD
-674 SPHHRGSKFPS
+674 SPTHRSKFPS
-685 MGIGQILKKKVPFQ
+685 MGIGQILKKKVQLQ
-699 PFSFRAEQA
+699 PFTFRPEQV
-708 VEEDLVSPPP
+708 VEEVVSPPP
-718 YHMQT
+718 YPMQT

>member
-1 MVVESPRLHGVKAPA
+1 MPEAATDMVTDGPRLFGVKAPTSLGTDNLL
-16 PTPNNENVVPA
+16 PG
-27 SLSSPAV
+27 SLSGNPAG

-60 AKVREGLHAT
+60 AKVREGLHAL

-93 NLRREGHIQ
+93 NLRREGQIQ

-136 NRIYDKKKL
+136 NHIYEKKRL
-145 DERETQK
+145 EEREAQK

-173 LKIENLLLDEQEHI
+173 LKIENLLLDDQDNI

-259 LHQKMVDKDMNP
+259 LHQKMVDKEMNP
-271 LPPSLSTAAICLLK
+271 LPPTLSSAAVSLLK

-308 LANANTGAPYLNR
+308 LGNPHTGIPYLNR
-321 IHIEEINHMVLLHMT
+321 IHIEEINHTVLLHMT

-378 KVYQEKEKK
+378 KENMEKEKK
-387 TEKNEY
+387 SEL
-393 FQTQWRKHI
+393 FHTQWRKHI
-402 EKVTIPPKQT
+402 EKITIPPKQT

-421 PSKEKKHRNAP
+421 PTKEKKHK
-432 LVCTT
+432 T
-437 GNTVYT
+437 G
-443 GTAKARYEGMEIWI
+443 
-457 PPNPRCHPSIPP
+457 
-469 PLPSFHPHKRVLL
+469 LL
-482 RAVTGNFHRASPLAP
+482 RAVAGGLKDVY
-497 SGTVASSS
+497 SGPGGCIASSS
-505 MEYLEIHPLFPR
+505 LEYLEIHPLFPN
-517 TPQPIRRLE
+517 TPQPARRLE
-526 TLQAANTSPDH
+526 TQQPVAKSPETKKPVDVPARPPSSLGAH
-537 IPAPPAPSPIGMH
+537 SWASASKEPSKDAPPS
-550 SYDSLSKAEPIDD
+550 
-563 VVVPASATPWYKLT
+563 PWYKLT
-577 NGTFSPPRHVSAF
+577 NGALSPPRHVSAF
-590 HPDSSYLK
+590 QPDSSYLK

-608 IVNPQPKKS
+608 IVKPQPKKS
-617 SSNSGDWFGSDT
+617 TSTSDWNSSSD
-629 SGSPPSTFGSPPAGS
+629 SGS
-644 AFSPPKSA
+644 
-652 FSPLNPSSAF
+652 
-662 SPPSSGGNVEPD
+662 SPPSSGGSEELD
-674 SPHHRGSKFPS
+674 SPQHRSKFPS
-685 MGIGQILKKKVPFQ
+685 MGIGQILKKRVP
-699 PFSFRAEQA
+699 PLSFRPEPA
-708 VEEDLVSPPP
+708 VEVESPTP

>member
-1 MVVESPRLHGVKAPA
+1 YSGHQGRWSLLCPARPGGASPSETALQPAQHTRVSGVFSA
-16 PTPNNENVVPA
+16 
-27 SLSSPAV
+27 
-34 DILRN
+34 DILKN

-60 AKVREGLHAT
+60 AKVREGLHAL

-136 NRIYDKKKL
+136 NRIYDKKRL
-145 DERETQK
+145 EERETQK
-152 YVRQLVMAVEHLHR
+152 YIRQLVLAVEHLHR

-173 LKIENLLLDEQEHI
+173 LKIENLLLDEQDNI

-219 ELLSRKKYGPKVDV
+219 ELLSRKKYGPKVDLNCN
-233 WSIGVNMYAM
+233 GVNMYAM

-259 LHQKMVDKDMNP
+259 LHQKMVDKEMNP

-285 KLLEPDPA
+285 KLLEPDPN

-308 LANANTGAPYLNR
+308 LANKNTGAPYLNR
-321 IHIEEINHMVLLHMT
+321 IHIEEINHTVLMHMT
-336 ERMGYKHSEV
+336 EKMGYKHSEV

-366 NKMKRLSKEYRE
+366 KKMKRLSKEYR
-378 KVYQEKEKK
+378 V
-387 TEKNEY
+387 
-393 FQTQWRKHI
+393 RKHLLKI
-402 EKVTIPPKQT
+402 S
-412 PVYLAVSKG
+412 L
-421 PSKEKKHRNAP
+421 
-432 LVCTT
+432 L
-437 GNTVYT
+437 
-443 GTAKARYEGMEIWI
+443 
-457 PPNPRCHPSIPP
+457 
-469 PLPSFHPHKRVLL
+469 LPSGLL
-482 RAVTGNFHRASPLAP
+482 RAITGGHRNSPLAP
-497 SGTVASSS
+497 PGTVASSS
-505 MEYLEIHPLFPR
+505 MEYMEIHPLFPNE
-517 TPQPIRRLE
+517 PQQRRRLA
-526 TLQAANTSPDH
+526 TLPPVNTSPEH
-537 IPAPPAPSPIGMH
+537 NVPAPPAPSPIGMH
-550 SYDSLSKAEPIDD
+550 SFGSLSKAEQIEDNP
-563 VVVPASATPWYKLT
+563 PAPWYKLI
-577 NGTFSPPRHVSAF
+577 NGTLSPPRHVSAF
-590 HPDSSYLK
+590 QPDSSYLK

-608 IVNPQPKKS
+608 INNPQPKKS
-617 SSNSGDWFGSDT
+617 TSTDWCGGSDT
-629 SGSPPSTFGSPPAGS
+629 SGSPPSTIGSPPGSS

-652 FSPLNPSSAF
+652 FHPLNPHSAF
-662 SPPSSGGNVEPD
+662 SHPSANNSSNSDPE
-674 SPHHRGSKFPS
+674 SPTHRSKFPS
-685 MGIGQILKKKVPFQ
+685 MGIGQILKKKVPLQ
-699 PFSFRAEQA
+699 PFSFRPEQV
-708 VEEDLVSPPP
+708 VEEVVSPPP
-718 YHMQT
+718 YPMQT

>member
-1 MVVESPRLHGVKAPA
+1 MPEAGTDMSMDRLFGVKAPTSVA
-16 PTPNNENVVPA
+16 PE
-27 SLSSPAV
+27 SLPPSSLTSGPPG

-60 AKVREGLHAT
+60 AKVREGLHAL

-93 NLRREGHIQ
+93 NLRREGQIQ

-136 NRIYDKKKL
+136 NYIYEKKRL
-145 DERETQK
+145 DEREAQK
-152 YVRQLVMAVEHLHR
+152 YIRQLVMAVEHLHR

-173 LKIENLLLDEQEHI
+173 LKIENLLLDEEDNI

-197 AGILGYSDPFST
+197 AGILGYSEPFST

-252 EPFSLRA
+252 EPFSLKA
-259 LHQKMVDKDMNP
+259 LHQRMVDKDMNP
-271 LPPSLSTAAICLLK
+271 LPPSVSSAAVSLLK
-285 KLLEPDPA
+285 SLLEPDPA
-293 KRPNIHQVMADSWLQ
+293 KRPNIHQVMGDSWLQ
-308 LANANTGAPYLNR
+308 LGNPHTGVPYLNR
-321 IHIEEINHMVLLHMT
+321 IHIEEINHTVLLHMT

-352 NRACHTLAVYFLLN
+352 NKACHTLAVYFLLN
-366 NKMKRLSKEYRE
+366 KKMKRLSKEYRE
-378 KVYQEKEKK
+378 KQFSMEKEKK
-387 TEKNEY
+387 SEL

-421 PSKEKKHRNAP
+421 PTKEKKQK
-432 LVCTT
+432 T
-437 GNTVYT
+437 GLLKAMT
-443 GTAKARYEGMEIWI
+443 GLKEAY
-457 PPNPRCHPSIPP
+457 
-469 PLPSFHPHKRVLL
+469 
-482 RAVTGNFHRASPLAP
+482 
-497 SGTVASSS
+497 SGRGGCIASSS
-505 MEYLEIHPLFPR
+505 LEYLEIHPLFSREVSHLDAQP
-517 TPQPIRRLE
+517 PQKKSSKDVKAVDVPARPPSSLGAHSWASASKE
-526 TLQAANTSPDH
+526 PKKE
-537 IPAPPAPSPIGMH
+537 APPS
-550 SYDSLSKAEPIDD
+550 
-563 VVVPASATPWYKLT
+563 PWYKLT
-577 NGTFSPPRHVSAF
+577 NGALSPPRHVSAF
-590 HPDSSYLK
+590 QPDSSYLK

-608 IVNPQPKKS
+608 IVKPQPKKAPPTADWPTPS
-617 SSNSGDWFGSDT
+617 PPESNSGG
-629 SGSPPSTFGSPPAGS
+629 SGSSE
-644 AFSPPKSA
+644 
-652 FSPLNPSSAF
+652 
-662 SPPSSGGNVEPD
+662 SSGSSGSSGANDEPD
-674 SPHHRGSKFPS
+674 SPQHRSKFPS
-685 MGIGQILKKKVPFQ
+685 MGIGQILKKKVPPFTFQ
-699 PFSFRAEQA
+699 VPPFRPEKA
-708 VEEDLVSPPP
+708 VEVESPTP

>member
-1 MVVESPRLHGVKAPA
+1 MPVSDNDMVLDSSHGLPEGKNPKSAG
-16 PTPNNENVVPA
+16 NENLLLPA
-27 SLSSPAV
+27 SLCSPAA
-34 DILRN
+34 DILKN

-60 AKVREGLHAT
+60 AKVREGLHAS

-136 NRIYDKKKL
+136 NRIYDKKRL

-152 YVRQLVMAVEHLHR
+152 YIRQLVLAVEHLHR

-173 LKIENLLLDEQEHI
+173 LKIENLLLDEQDNI

-259 LHQKMVDKDMNP
+259 LHQKMVDKEMNP

-285 KLLEPDPA
+285 KLLEPDPS

-308 LANANTGAPYLNR
+308 LANKNTGAPYLNR
-321 IHIEEINHMVLLHMT
+321 IHIEEINHTVLLHMT
-336 ERMGYKHSEV
+336 EKMDYKHSEV

-366 NKMKRLSKEYRE
+366 KKMKRLSKEYRE
-378 KVYQEKEKK
+378 MQFQEKKKAEKQ
-387 TEKNEY
+387 KNEY
-393 FQTQWRKHI
+393 FQTQWRKHVD
-402 EKVTIPPKQT
+402 KLTIPPKQT

-421 PSKEKKHRNAP
+421 PSKEKK
-432 LVCTT
+432 TKT
-437 GNTVYT
+437 G
-443 GTAKARYEGMEIWI
+443 
-457 PPNPRCHPSIPP
+457 
-469 PLPSFHPHKRVLL
+469 LL
-482 RAVTGNFHRASPLAP
+482 RAITGGHRNSPLAP
-497 SGTVASSS
+497 PGTVASSS
-505 MEYLEIHPLFPR
+505 MEYLEIHPLFPN
-517 TPQPIRRLE
+517 TPQQRRRLA
-526 TLQAANTSPDH
+526 TLPPVNTSPEH
-537 IPAPPAPSPIGMH
+537 NIPAPPAPSPIGMH
-550 SYDSLSKAEPIDD
+550 SFGSLSKAEQIEDTP
-563 VVVPASATPWYKLT
+563 SSPWYKLT
-577 NGTFSPPRHVSAF
+577 NGTLSPPRHVSAF
-590 HPDSSYLK
+590 QPDSSYLK

-617 SSNSGDWFGSDT
+617 LSSDWCGSSDT
-629 SGSPPSTFGSPPAGS
+629 SGSPPSTIGSPPGSS

-652 FSPLNPSSAF
+652 FSPLNPTSAF
-662 SPPSSGGNVEPD
+662 SPPSNNSSSSDPE
-674 SPHHRGSKFPS
+674 SPTHRSKFPY
-685 MGIGQILKKKVPFQ
+685 MGIGQILKKKVQLQ
-699 PFSFRAEQA
+699 PFTFRPEQV
-708 VEEDLVSPPP
+708 VEEVVSPPP
-718 YHMQT
+718 YPMQT

>member
-1 MVVESPRLHGVKAPA
+1 MPEAGTDMSMDRLFGVKAPTSVA
-16 PTPNNENVVPA
+16 PESLPPS
-27 SLSSPAV
+27 SLSGGPPG

-60 AKVREGLHAT
+60 AKVREGLHAL

-93 NLRREGHIQ
+93 NLRREGQIQ

-136 NRIYDKKKL
+136 NHIYEKKRL
-145 DERETQK
+145 DEREAQK

-173 LKIENLLLDEQEHI
+173 LKIENLLLDEQDNI

-252 EPFSLRA
+252 EPFSLKA
-259 LHQKMVDKDMNP
+259 LHQRMVDKDMNP
-271 LPPSLSTAAICLLK
+271 LPPSLSSAAVSLLK
-285 KLLEPDPA
+285 SLLEPDPA

-308 LANANTGAPYLNR
+308 LGNPHTGVPYLNR
-321 IHIEEINHMVLLHMT
+321 IHIEEINHTVLLHMT

-366 NKMKRLSKEYRE
+366 KKMKRLSKEYRE
-378 KVYQEKEKK
+378 KQYSIEKEKK
-387 TEKNEY
+387 SEL

-402 EKVTIPPKQT
+402 EKITIPPKQT

-421 PSKEKKHRNAP
+421 PTKEKKQK
-432 LVCTT
+432 T
-437 GNTVYT
+437 GLLKAMT
-443 GTAKARYEGMEIWI
+443 GLKEAY
-457 PPNPRCHPSIPP
+457 
-469 PLPSFHPHKRVLL
+469 
-482 RAVTGNFHRASPLAP
+482 
-497 SGTVASSS
+497 SGQGGCIASSS
-505 MEYLEIHPLFPR
+505 LEYLEIHPLFP
-517 TPQPIRRLE
+517 QEARRLDTQPPHKE
-526 TLQAANTSPDH
+526 SSKDVKAVDVPARPPSSLGAHSWASASKEPSKE
-537 IPAPPAPSPIGMH
+537 APPS
-550 SYDSLSKAEPIDD
+550 
-563 VVVPASATPWYKLT
+563 PWYKLT
-577 NGTFSPPRHVSAF
+577 NGALSPPRHVSAF
-590 HPDSSYLK
+590 QPESSYLK

-608 IVNPQPKKS
+608 IVKPQPKKS
-617 SSNSGDWFGSDT
+617 PPTTDWPT
-629 SGSPPSTFGSPPAGS
+629 PSPPES
-644 AFSPPKSA
+644 
-652 FSPLNPSSAF
+652 
-662 SPPSSGGNVEPD
+662 SSGGSGASEEPD
-674 SPHHRGSKFPS
+674 SPQHRSKFPS
-685 MGIGQILKKKVPFQ
+685 MGIGQILKKKVP
-699 PFSFRAEQA
+699 PFTFHVPPFRPEPA
-708 VEEDLVSPPP
+708 VEVESPTP

>member
-1 MVVESPRLHGVKAPA
+1 
-16 PTPNNENVVPA
+16 
-27 SLSSPAV
+27 
-34 DILRN
+34 
-39 FYHTKRVG
+39 
-47 NYLIGRKLGEGSF
+47 
-60 AKVREGLHAT
+60 KVREGLHAL

-136 NRIYDKKKL
+136 NRIYDKKRL

-152 YVRQLVMAVEHLHR
+152 YIRQLVLAVEHLHR

-173 LKIENLLLDEQEHI
+173 LKIENLLLDEQDNI

-259 LHQKMVDKDMNP
+259 LHQKMVDKEMNP

-285 KLLEPDPA
+285 KLLEPDPN

-308 LANANTGAPYLNR
+308 LANKNTGAPYLNR
-321 IHIEEINHMVLLHMT
+321 IHIEEINQTVLMHMT
-336 ERMGYKHSEV
+336 EKMNYKHSEV

-366 NKMKRLSKEYRE
+366 KKMKRLSKEYRTHASE
-378 KVYQEKEKK
+378 HLLHSVLKHQRHVFTCLKGEMQFQEKKKGEKQK
-387 TEKNEY
+387 SEY
-393 FQTQWRKHI
+393 FQTQWRKHVD
-402 EKVTIPPKQT
+402 KLTIPPKQT

-421 PSKEKKHRNAP
+421 PSKEKKHR
-432 LVCTT
+432 T
-437 GNTVYT
+437 G
-443 GTAKARYEGMEIWI
+443 
-457 PPNPRCHPSIPP
+457 
-469 PLPSFHPHKRVLL
+469 LL
-482 RAVTGNFHRASPLAP
+482 RAITGGHRNSPLAP
-497 SGTVASSS
+497 PGTVASSS
-505 MEYLEIHPLFPR
+505 MEYLEIQPLFNN
-517 TPQPIRRLE
+517 TPQQRRRLA
-526 TLQAANTSPDH
+526 TLPQVNTSPEH
-537 IPAPPAPSPIGMH
+537 NIPAPPAPSPIGMH
-550 SYDSLSKAEPIDD
+550 SFGSLSKAEQIEDAPC
-563 VVVPASATPWYKLT
+563 SPWYKLT
-577 NGTFSPPRHVSAF
+577 NGTLSPPRHVS
-590 HPDSSYLK
+590 

-617 SSNSGDWFGSDT
+617 TSSEWCGSSDT
-629 SGSPPSTFGSPPAGS
+629 SGSPPSTIGSPPG
-644 AFSPPKSA
+644 
-652 FSPLNPSSAF
+652 SSAF
-662 SPPSSGGNVEPD
+662 SPPNPPSNSSSSNDPD
-674 SPHHRGSKFPS
+674 SPTHRGKFPC
-685 MGIGQILKKKVPFQ
+685 MGMGQILKKKVQ
-699 PFSFRAEQA
+699 
-708 VEEDLVSPPP
+708 L
-718 YHMQT
+718 
-723 LLCASGALKTL
+723 
-734 C
+734 